1 LATHPEI
8 PESARECLSSLGVL
22 WKIESLEDRV
32 TVKYSE
38 RMVRSLGNCRP
49 EAALIRLNKILAHAR
64 NKKIFRE
71 VLCHEA
77 AHAAVF
83 LLYGKR
89 CRPHGPE
96 WRSLILTAHYKPRTK
111 IPEHEVY
118 GLPRVSRKN
127 RYFYMHRC
135 MNCGTVFHTRKTD
148 RRWRC
153 KSCLL
158 KGLNGILKL
167 VRRETI

>member
-1 LATHPEI
+1 MTG
-8 PESARECLSSLGVL
+8 RECLSTLGVL

-32 TVKYSE
+32 AVKFSA

-49 EAALIRLNKILAHAR
+49 DATLIRLNKVLANAR

-96 WRSLILTAHYKPRTK
+96 WRSLLLKARYKPRTK
-111 IPEHEVY
+111 IPENEVY
-118 GLPRVSRKN
+118 GLPRASRNN
-127 RYFYMHRC
+127 RYLYTYRC
-135 MNCGTVFHTRKTD
+135 MNCGTIFHTRRTD

-153 KSCLL
+153 KRCQL
-158 KGLNGILKL
+158 KGLNGTLML
-167 VRRETI
+167 VSRESTKFREV